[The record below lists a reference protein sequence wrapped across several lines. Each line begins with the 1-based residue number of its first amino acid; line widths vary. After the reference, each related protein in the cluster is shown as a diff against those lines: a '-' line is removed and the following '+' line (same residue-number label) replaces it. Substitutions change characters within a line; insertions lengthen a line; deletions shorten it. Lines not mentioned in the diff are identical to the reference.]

1 MTSKFAAL
9 SGTGKP
15 YRSFAN
21 LAGQP
26 VVDKQG
32 RPAYIDMLS
41 EDSTAGR
48 RFDKEWREHTLAL
61 AADGKPP
68 PTQFE
73 HNIAKAAALTTA
85 WYLVNP
91 DTQEPIDEP
100 CTLENAQELY
110 ALPDSRWLWGPAWVA
125 ANNSANFIKR
135 SAKGSISTQSGTQ
148 SEASS

>member
-21 LAGQP
+21 LAGEP
-26 VVDKQG
+26 VVDKDG
-32 RPAYIDMLS
+32 KRAYIDMLS
-41 EDSTAGR
+41 EDSPTGR
-48 RFDKEWREHTLAL
+48 RFDKEWREHTFSL
-61 AADGKPP
+61 AADGKPA

-73 HNIAKAAALTTA
+73 HNIAKAAALTTS
-85 WYLVNP
+85 WHLVNP
-91 DTQEPIDEP
+91 DTLEAINEPY
-100 CTLENAQELY
+100 TLENARELY
-110 ALPDSRWLWGPAWVA
+110 ALPDTRWLWGPAWVA

-135 SAKGSISTQSGTQ
+135 SAKGSTATQSGVP